1 MIDLRGSIRRHG
13 MAICLCLCGVAFVT
27 SGCTWVLG
35 KGKPTWVDGR
45 TLEYPPAQYLTGVG
59 RAENRRSAEDQ
70 AYASVARIFK
80 AEVAAQARDQE
91 SYEVVEN
98 DDIANTK
105 RRLTIDSVTRVS
117 TEKVLENVSIID
129 NWYDSDHELHF
140 ALAAMNRSQAEASL
154 MDKVL
159 ALDQAIAAEITEAR
173 QATNKLVKVRA
184 LRKAGR
190 NMILRE
196 AYNTDLR
203 VIRLSGQGTPSAYRV
218 NELFRELEQFLAT
231 NLVIDVQVSGDQAEL
246 AQRALIEGLLREGLH
261 VATKAGGA
269 DADFPELLVSGT
281 VRLLPV
287 DVGDL
292 QFTYVR
298 WCGDFKVVDFATRQ
312 VVGTVARGGRE
323 GHLTKREAT
332 AKTLRVM
339 QQVMSS
345 DVAKAIAAHILDDDA
360 LPVAT
365 EAPAGCPRE
374 ESPMSP

>member
-1 MIDLRGSIRRHG
+1 MIDHRGSILGHG
-13 MAICLCLCGVAFVT
+13 MAISLCLCSVAFVMG
-27 SGCTWVLG
+27 GCTWVLG

-45 TLEYPPAQYLTGVG
+45 TSEYPSAQYLTGVG

-70 AYASVARIFK
+70 AYAAVARIFK

-91 SYEVVEN
+91 SYELIEN
-98 DDIANTK
+98 DDVANTK

-159 ALDQAIAAEITEAR
+159 TLDQAITAEITEAG

-203 VIRLSGQGTPSAYRV
+203 VIRLSGQGTPSAYRA
-218 NELFRELEQFLAT
+218 NELFRELDQFLAT
-231 NLVIDVQVSGDQAEL
+231 NLVIAVQVSGDQAEL
-246 AQRALIEGLLREGLH
+246 AQHALIEGLLREGLH
-261 VATKAGGA
+261 VATKAGED
-269 DADFPELLVSGT
+269 DADSLELLVSGT
-281 VRLLPV
+281 VRLLPI
-287 DVGDL
+287 DVGDP

-298 WCGDFKVVDFATRQ
+298 WCGDFKVVDLATRQ

-332 AKTLRVM
+332 AKALRVM
-339 QQVMSS
+339 QQVVSS
-345 DVAKAIAAHILDDDA
+345 GVAKTIAAHVFDDDA
-360 LPVAT
+360 LPVTT

-374 ESPMSP
+374 ESTVSP

>member
-1 MIDLRGSIRRHG
+1 MIDLRRLMFGQG
-13 MAICLCLCGVAFVT
+13 MVICLCLCSVAFVT
-27 SGCTWVLG
+27 SGCAWVLG

-45 TLEYPPAQYLTGVG
+45 TSEYPPAQYLTGVG

-70 AYASVARIFK
+70 AYAAVARIFK

-105 RRLTIDSVTRVS
+105 RRLTIDSVTHVS

-129 NWYDSDHELHF
+129 NWYDSDRELHF
-140 ALAAMNRSQAEASL
+140 ALAVMNRSQAEASL

-159 ALDQAIAAEITEAR
+159 ALDQAITAEITEAR
-173 QATNKLVKVRA
+173 QATNKLAKVRA

-203 VIRLSGQGTPSAYRV
+203 VIRPSGQGTPSAYRA

-231 NLVIDVQVSGDQAEL
+231 NLVIAVQVSGDQAEL
-246 AQRALIEGLLREGLH
+246 AQRSLIEGLLREGLY
-261 VATKAGGA
+261 VATKAGGG
-269 DADFPELLVSGT
+269 DADSPELLVSGT
-281 VRLLPV
+281 VRLLPIE
-287 DVGDL
+287 VGDP

-298 WCGDFKVVDFATRQ
+298 WCGDFKVVDFTTRQ
-312 VVGTVARGGRE
+312 VAGTVARGGRE
-323 GHLTKREAT
+323 GHLTKREAS
-332 AKTLRVM
+332 AKALRVM
-339 QQVMSS
+339 QHIVSS
-345 DVAKAIAAHILDDDA
+345 DVAKTIAAHIFDDDA
-360 LPVAT
+360 LPVQA
-365 EAPAGCPRE
+365 EMPAGCPRE
-374 ESPMSP
+374 ESMVSP

>member
-1 MIDLRGSIRRHG
+1 MIDLRGSMFGHG
-13 MAICLCLCGVAFVT
+13 MAICLCLCSGAFVT
-27 SGCTWVLG
+27 SGCAWMFG

-45 TLEYPPAQYLTGVG
+45 TSDYPPAQYLTGVG

-70 AYASVARIFK
+70 AYAAVARIFK

-105 RRLTIDSVTRVS
+105 RRLTIDSVTHVS

-129 NWYDSDHELHF
+129 NWYDSDRELHF
-140 ALAAMNRSQAEASL
+140 ALAVMNRSQAEASL

-159 ALDQAIAAEITEAR
+159 ALDQAITAEITEAR

-203 VIRLSGQGTPSAYRV
+203 VIRPSGQGTPSAYRA

-231 NLVIDVQVSGDQAEL
+231 NLVIAVQVSGDQAEL
-246 AQRALIEGLLREGLH
+246 AQRALIEGLLREGLY
-261 VATKAGGA
+261 VATKAGEV
-269 DADFPELLVSGT
+269 DADSPELLVSGT
-281 VRLLPV
+281 VRLLPI
-287 DVGDL
+287 DVGDP

-298 WCGDFKVVDFATRQ
+298 WCGDFKVVDFTTRQ
-312 VVGTVARGGRE
+312 VAGTVARGGRE
-323 GHLTKREAT
+323 GHLTKREAF

-339 QQVMSS
+339 QHVMSS
-345 DVAKAIAAHILDDDA
+345 DVAKTIAAHIFDDDA
-360 LPVAT
+360 LPVQA
-365 EAPAGCPRE
+365 EMPAGCPRE
-374 ESPMSP
+374 ESMVSP

>member
-1 MIDLRGSIRRHG
+1 MIDLRGSIRGHG
-13 MAICLCLCGVAFVT
+13 MAISLSLCSVAFVM

-45 TLEYPPAQYLTGVG
+45 TSEYPSAQYLTGVG

-70 AYASVARIFK
+70 AYAAVARIFK

-91 SYEVVEN
+91 SYEVIEN

-154 MDKVL
+154 MDKVV
-159 ALDQAIAAEITEAR
+159 ALDQAITAEITEAG

-203 VIRLSGQGTPSAYRV
+203 VIRLSGQGTPSAYRA
-218 NELFRELEQFLAT
+218 NELFRELDQFLAT
-231 NLVIDVQVSGDQAEL
+231 NLVIAVQVSGDQAEL
-246 AQRALIEGLLREGLH
+246 AQHALIEGLLREGLH
-261 VATKAGGA
+261 VATKAGED
-269 DADFPELLVSGT
+269 DADSFELLVSGT
-281 VRLLPV
+281 VRLLPI
-287 DVGDL
+287 DVGDP

-298 WCGDFKVVDFATRQ
+298 WCGDFKVVDLATRQ

-332 AKTLRVM
+332 AKALRVM
-339 QQVMSS
+339 QQVVSS
-345 DVAKAIAAHILDDDA
+345 DVAKTIAAHVFDGDA
-360 LPVAT
+360 LPVTT

-374 ESPMSP
+374 ESTVSP

>member
-1 MIDLRGSIRRHG
+1 M
-13 MAICLCLCGVAFVT
+13 
-27 SGCTWVLG
+27 LG
-35 KGKPTWVDGR
+35 NGKPTWVDGR
-45 TLEYPPAQYLTGVG
+45 TSEYPPAEYLTGVG

-70 AYASVARIFK
+70 AYAAVARIFK

-105 RRLTIDSVTRVS
+105 RRLTIDSVTQVS

-129 NWYDSDHELHF
+129 NWYDSDRELHF
-140 ALAAMNRSQAEASL
+140 ALAVMNRSQAEASL

-159 ALDQAIAAEITEAR
+159 ALDQAITAEITEAR

-203 VIRLSGQGTPSAYRV
+203 VIRPSGQGTPSAYRA

-231 NLVIDVQVSGDQAEL
+231 NLVIAVQVSGDQAEL
-246 AQRALIEGLLREGLH
+246 AQRALIEGLLREGLY
-261 VATKAGGA
+261 VATKAGEV
-269 DADFPELLVSGT
+269 DADSPELLVSGT
-281 VRLLPV
+281 VRLLPI
-287 DVGDL
+287 DVGDP

-298 WCGDFKVVDFATRQ
+298 WCGDFKVVDFTTRQ
-312 VVGTVARGGRE
+312 VAGTVARGGRE

-332 AKTLRVM
+332 AKALRVM
-339 QQVMSS
+339 QHVMSS
-345 DVAKAIAAHILDDDA
+345 DVAKTIAAHIFDDDA
-360 LPVAT
+360 LPVQA
-365 EAPAGCPRE
+365 EMPAGCPRE
-374 ESPMSP
+374 ESMVSP

>member
-1 MIDLRGSIRRHG
+1 MIDMRGSILGQG
-13 MAICLCLCGVAFVT
+13 MVICICLCSVGFVT

-45 TLEYPPAQYLTGVG
+45 TSEYPPVQYLTGVG

-70 AYASVARIFK
+70 AYAAVARIFK

-91 SYEVVEN
+91 SYVVVEN

-105 RRLTIDSVTRVS
+105 RRLTIDSVTQVS
-117 TEKVLENVSIID
+117 TDKVLENVRIID
-129 NWYDSDHELHF
+129 NWYDSDHKLHF
-140 ALAAMNRSQAEASL
+140 ALAVMNRSQAEASL

-159 ALDQAIAAEITEAR
+159 GLDQAITAEITEAR

-203 VIRLSGQGTPSAYRV
+203 VIRLSGQGTPSAYRA

-231 NLVIDVQVSGDQAEL
+231 NLVIAVQVSGDQAEL

-261 VATKAGGA
+261 VATKADRV
-269 DADFPELLVSGT
+269 DAESPELLIRGT
-281 VRLLPV
+281 VRLLPI
-287 DVGDL
+287 DVGDP

-298 WCGDFKVVDFATRQ
+298 WCSDFKVVDFATQQ

-339 QQVMSS
+339 QQELSS
-345 DVAKAIAAHILDDDA
+345 DVAKAIAAHIFDDDA

-365 EAPAGCPRE
+365 ETPAGCPRE
-374 ESPMSP
+374 ESTVSP

>member
-1 MIDLRGSIRRHG
+1 MIDMRGSILGQG
-13 MAICLCLCGVAFVT
+13 MAICICLCSVAFVM
-27 SGCTWVLG
+27 SGCTWVFG
-35 KGKPTWVDGR
+35 KGKPSWVDGR
-45 TLEYPPAQYLTGVG
+45 TSEYPPAQYLTGVG

-70 AYASVARIFK
+70 AYAAVARIFK

-91 SYEVVEN
+91 SYVVVEN

-105 RRLTIDSVTRVS
+105 RRLTIDSVTQVS
-117 TEKVLENVSIID
+117 TDKVLENVRVID
-129 NWYDSDHELHF
+129 NWYDSDHKLHF
-140 ALAAMNRSQAEASL
+140 ALAVMNRSQAEASL

-159 ALDQAIAAEITEAR
+159 GLDQAITAEITEAR

-203 VIRLSGQGTPSAYRV
+203 VIRLSGQGTPSAYRA

-231 NLVIDVQVSGDQAEL
+231 NLVIAVQVLGDQAEL

-261 VATKAGGA
+261 VATKADRV
-269 DADFPELLVSGT
+269 DAESPELLIRGT
-281 VRLLPV
+281 VRLLPI
-287 DVGDL
+287 DVGDP

-298 WCGDFKVVDFATRQ
+298 WCSDFKVVDFATQQ

-339 QQVMSS
+339 QQELSS
-345 DVAKAIAAHILDDDA
+345 DVAKAIAAHIFDDDA

-365 EAPAGCPRE
+365 ETPAGCPRE
-374 ESPMSP
+374 ESTVSP